1 MDATCK
7 QIIHLSTHFPLVLSI
22 SNSLHPLAECRSDPV
37 RQRFFWAPPEDGAK
51 PIPHSTALLTIA
63 PDDRMYVEN
72 KEWLKLRVVEERFED
87 TEENMGKLIV
97 KAIPGALV
105 AAVAP
110 GTGGAAMAIAS
121 ALKSPYSITVRFFIA
136 ST

>member
-1 MDATCK
+1 
-7 QIIHLSTHFPLVLSI
+7 
-22 SNSLHPLAECRSDPV
+22 
-37 RQRFFWAPPEDGAK
+37 
-51 PIPHSTALLTIA
+51 
-63 PDDRMYVEN
+63 MYVEN

-87 TEENMGKLIV
+87 TEENMGKPIV